1 MTNNDVRGTHSTES
15 QIKFKNKMIRSSS
28 SIQKDLEVYGNITE
42 MSQIVTEEI
51 LNPLSLKQK

>member
-28 SIQKDLEVYGNITE
+28 SIQKDLEVYGNFTE
-42 MSQIVTEEI
+42 MSQKVT
-51 LNPLSLKQK
+51 